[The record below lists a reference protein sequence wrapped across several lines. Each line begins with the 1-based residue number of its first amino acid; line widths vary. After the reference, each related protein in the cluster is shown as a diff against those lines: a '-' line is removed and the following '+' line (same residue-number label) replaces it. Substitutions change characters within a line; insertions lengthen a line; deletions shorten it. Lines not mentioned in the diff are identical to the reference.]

1 MIFPAA
7 YDSVNIFPIPLLCIY
22 CGLRGK
28 SSLTLPSISG
38 KALTLLKGSF
48 AFPVQSPYVDAGV
61 CLQNC
66 CSSFSLSVLPCF
78 QFYGIILTVPG
89 QVREQWEYWLCE
101 GC

>member
-28 SSLTLPSISG
+28 SALTLPSISD
-38 KALTLLKGSF
+38 KALTLLKSSF
-48 AFPVQSPYVDAGV
+48 AFPVQSPYTDAGV

-66 CSSFSLSVLPCF
+66 CSSFSPFVLPGF
-78 QFYGIILTVPG
+78 QFYGIILTILA
-89 QVREQWEYWLCE
+89 QVRE
-101 GC
+101 